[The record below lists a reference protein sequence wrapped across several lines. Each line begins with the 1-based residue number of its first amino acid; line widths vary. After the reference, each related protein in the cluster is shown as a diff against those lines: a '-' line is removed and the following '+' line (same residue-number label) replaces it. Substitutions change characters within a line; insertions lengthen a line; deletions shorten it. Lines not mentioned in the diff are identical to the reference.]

1 MTLLLLACTGDDTTP
16 PPAADVGALTAG
28 ALNPFPSMELVSD
41 GHVAIPAGVLPKVE
55 GGTDLDVSRV
65 NWRTG
70 FSRVQTSVAML
81 PVAIDPGS
89 LSGSGALGF
98 GGSVRMFDLD
108 TGAEIPCFAELDAHP
123 DAVDDGARAL
133 LVRPG
138 LAMTPG
144 HTIAVAVTAA
154 VTSGG
159 APLSLPEWAAA
170 KADPHYQDLEDTL
183 VGLGVADVALA
194 WDFPVGDG
202 TLATRTVADVSV
214 PAAYTFERVRDADTE
229 EEGYLPPRMWKKI
242 EGSFTADTW
251 LVDDVGFSTV
261 DGVPAAQ
268 GTAEAQLWAYI
279 PESVRDASSAPVLVF
294 GHGILAEPDDYL
306 DDDDDESAVIDV
318 ADRLGAIVVGTVW
331 RGLTA
336 DDQADTLEIAADL
349 GRFPELTDRL
359 TQGVSNN
366 LSLIRLL
373 KEGTLLDDPAFGGK
387 ADRSRIYWYGI
398 SLGSI
403 EGAVTLANQSTIDT
417 AVLHVGGSAWSTM
430 LERSSNWTV
439 FEVLVQRGIVDPY
452 DRQLLFS
459 LTQMLW
465 DPVDPASYAEDL
477 QGRTF
482 LWQES
487 IGDDQV
493 PNLTTELLM
502 RSIGV
507 PLGTPAVTSPLDA
520 STVALPTTGPAFTQ
534 FDPELG
540 MPAEENRPSE
550 VTHAHGVARTWEGT
564 IAQTVHFYTS
574 GGQVEHFCGADA
586 CSASNTGE

>member
-1 MTLLLLACTGDDTTP
+1 MIHLLLACTGEEPTTV
-16 PPAADVGALTAG
+16 PPADAGALTAG
-28 ALNPFPSMELVSD
+28 ALNPFPSVELVED
-41 GHVAIPAGVLPKVE
+41 GHLAFPAGVLPKVE
-55 GGTDLDVSRV
+55 GGTDLDVERF

-70 FSRVQTSVAML
+70 FSRVQTSVALL
-81 PVAIDPGS
+81 PVAIDEGS
-89 LSGSGALGF
+89 LSSSAAIGI

-108 TGAEIPCFAELDAHP
+108 TGTEIPCFAELDAHP
-123 DAVDDGARAL
+123 DALDSGVRAL
-133 LVRPG
+133 LVRPA

-144 HTIAVAVTAA
+144 HTVAVAVTRA

-159 APLSLPEWAAA
+159 APLSLPEWTAA
-170 KADPHYQDLEDTL
+170 KADPHYQDLEDQL
-183 VGLGVADVALA
+183 VALGVSDVALA

-202 TLATRTVADVSV
+202 TLVTRTVSEVSV

-229 EEGYLPPRMWKKI
+229 EEGYLPPKIWRKI

-251 LVDDVGFSTV
+251 LVDDVGFTV
-261 DGVPAAQ
+261 TDGAPAPQ

-279 PESVRDASSAPVLVF
+279 PESVRDASSAPILLF
-294 GHGILAEPDDYL
+294 GHGILSEPDDYL
-306 DDDDDESAVIDV
+306 DDDADESAVIEV
-318 ADRLGAIVVGTVW
+318 ADRIGAIVIGTVW

-336 DDQADTLEIAADL
+336 DDQVDTLSVAADF

-359 TQGVSNN
+359 AQGVANN
-366 LSLIRLL
+366 LSLLRLVD
-373 KEGTLLDDPAFGGK
+373 EGTLLDDPIFEGK

-403 EGAVTLANQSTIDT
+403 EGAVTLANQSRIDT

-452 DRQLLFS
+452 DRQLLYS
-459 LTQMLW
+459 VTQMLW

-477 QGRTF
+477 QARGF

-487 IGDDQV
+487 MGDDQV

-507 PLGTPAVTSPLDA
+507 PLGTPAVTAPHAID
-520 STVALPTTGPAFTQ
+520 TIALPTAGPVFTQ

-540 MPAEENRPSE
+540 YPAEVNRPAD
-550 VTHAHGVARTWEGT
+550 VTHAHGVPRAWEGT
-564 IAQTVHFYTS
+564 IAQTVTFLQT
-574 GGQVEHFCGADA
+574 GQAEHYCGAAA
-586 CSASNTGE
+586 CTASNTGE